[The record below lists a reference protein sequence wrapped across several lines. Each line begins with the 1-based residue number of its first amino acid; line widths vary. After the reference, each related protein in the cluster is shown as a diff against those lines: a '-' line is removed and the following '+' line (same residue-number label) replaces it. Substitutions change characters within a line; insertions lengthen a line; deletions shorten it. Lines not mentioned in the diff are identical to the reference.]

1 MEKGSNTYKVVIS
14 PQAAEMLVSHS
25 RFLAMVSEKAAV
37 NLIRDFKKAKTLELF
52 PERSPILSDY
62 HLTPGKYRK
71 LIIDKFYL
79 AVYQIKDNTVY
90 IDAVLDC
97 RQDYG
102 WLL

>member
-25 RFLAMVSEKAAV
+25 RFLAMVSEKA
-37 NLIRDFKKAKTLELF
+37 
-52 PERSPILSDY
+52 RSPILSDY